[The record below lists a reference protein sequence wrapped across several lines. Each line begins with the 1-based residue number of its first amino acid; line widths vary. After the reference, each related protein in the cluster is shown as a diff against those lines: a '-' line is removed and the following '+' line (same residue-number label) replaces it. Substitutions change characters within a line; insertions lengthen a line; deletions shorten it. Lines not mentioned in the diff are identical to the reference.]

1 MIASGKSTLVH
12 KLGKRL
18 NLPIMDE
25 FDKDDDVFNTLLK
38 WLYEGYANVEMLLQ
52 VYFLHDHYLKQQE
65 YGDSFIVDR
74 DIIEHWLFAQTN
86 LVNMPTVMNMYN
98 GVFMAYMNEIT
109 KPDLYV
115 ILDISWD
122 TFKDRIFKR
131 GRDSE
136 IDNFASNENY
146 FKDLLDTYVDKLK
159 AQCIIYDIPFTVIN
173 VDNTDEDEL
182 VDMVER
188 YVKILG
194 E

>member
-146 FKDLLDTYVDKLK
+146 FKELLDTYVDKLK
-159 AQCIIYDIPFTVIN
+159 AQCIIYDIPFVVIN

-182 VDMVER
+182 VDIVER
-188 YVKILG
+188 YVEALG

>member
-12 KLGKRL
+12 KLGERL
-18 NLPIMDE
+18 KLPIMDE
-25 FDKDDDVFNTLLK
+25 FDKDDEVFNTLLK

-115 ILDISWD
+115 ILEISWH

-146 FKDLLDTYVDKLK
+146 FKELLDTYVDKLK
-159 AQCIIYDIPFTVIN
+159 AQCVIYDIPFVVIN

-182 VDMVER
+182 ADIVER
-188 YVKILG
+188 YIKTLV

>member
-146 FKDLLDTYVDKLK
+146 FRELLDTYVDKLK

>member
-146 FKDLLDTYVDKLK
+146 FKELLDTYVDKLK